1 MDPGTSNLEQLEAA
15 ERQLVIFAREI
26 NHLYQAERAR
36 AAELERALDRLRGSY
51 LDMIKTLAFVVE
63 AKDPSTRA
71 HLQRTHDYAVALA
84 EAVDPELAAD
94 EQLRYGFLLHDV
106 GKVGIP
112 EAVLNKPGPLDDG
125 EWEVMRAH
133 PMLGVQ
139 MVAGIK
145 SLGSAVEVIRCHH
158 ERWDGKGYPAG
169 LAGEAIPAG
178 ARVFAVAD
186 AFDAMTSDRP
196 YRQAMPFDRACQEIA
211 EGAGSQFDP
220 SVVDAFTAIVP
231 GLPDLHASLHE
242 PGASGG
248 RPSLPAERAP
258 GLSVVPAR
266 VPAERS

>member
-1 MDPGTSNLEQLEAA
+1 MDPAATHLEQLEAA
-15 ERQLVIFAREI
+15 ERQLVIFANEI
-26 NHLYQAERAR
+26 NQLYQAERAR
-36 AAELERALDRLRGSY
+36 AAELERALERLRGSY

-112 EAVLNKPGPLDDG
+112 EAVLNKAGPLDER

-133 PMLGVQ
+133 PLLGVQ

-158 ERWDGKGYPAG
+158 ERWDGKGYPNG

-178 ARVFAVAD
+178 ARVFSVAD
-186 AFDAMTSDRP
+186 AFDAMTSDR
-196 YRQAMPFDRACQEIA
+196 ACQEIA
-211 EGAGSQFDP
+211 DGAGSQFDP
-220 SVVDAFTAIVP
+220 AVVDAFTAIVP
-231 GLPDLHASLHE
+231 DLPGLHASLHGGAGGAVDSGAH
-242 PGASGG
+242 PGSG
-248 RPSLPAERAP
+248 SATLPV
-258 GLSVVPAR
+258 G
-266 VPAERS
+266 

>member
-1 MDPGTSNLEQLEAA
+1 
-15 ERQLVIFAREI
+15 
-26 NHLYQAERAR
+26 
-36 AAELERALDRLRGSY
+36 
-51 LDMIKTLAFVVE
+51 
-63 AKDPSTRA
+63 
-71 HLQRTHDYAVALA
+71 
-84 EAVDPELAAD
+84 
-94 EQLRYGFLLHDV
+94 V

-242 PGASGG
+242 AGAREG

>member
-1 MDPGTSNLEQLEAA
+1 MDPGTSNLEQLETA
-15 ERQLVIFAREI
+15 ERQLLIFAREI

-36 AAELERALDRLRGSY
+36 AAELEQALDRLRGSY

-112 EAVLNKPGPLDDG
+112 EAVLNKPGPLDER

-133 PMLGVQ
+133 PLLGVQ

-158 ERWDGKGYPAG
+158 ER
-169 LAGEAIPAG
+169 
-178 ARVFAVAD
+178 
-186 AFDAMTSDRP
+186 P
-196 YRQAMPFDRACQEIA
+196 YRNALPFDRACQEIA
-211 EGAGSQFDP
+211 QGAGSQFDP
-220 SVVDAFTAIVP
+220 AVVDAFTAIVP
-231 GLPDLHASLHE
+231 DLPDLHASLHHRG
-242 PGASGG
+242 PGVGS
-248 RPSLPAERAP
+248 RPDALT
-258 GLSVVPAR
+258 AR
-266 VPAERS
+266 RP